1 MVSIIV
7 PIYNV
12 EQYISKCIE
21 SILAQT
27 YRDFELILVDDGSP
41 DMCGTICDEYAKQ
54 DSRVH
59 VIHQENKG
67 VSAAR
72 NAGISLAK
80 GEYISFIDGDDYVE
94 KDFFERIITQFTDE
108 VDCVCFG
115 YNSVDDDDNE
125 LGTLRYQTECFKLN
139 TEKERCEFIANKLL
153 QHRNNMGSNE

>member
-27 YRDFELILVDDGSP
+27 YRDFELILVDDGST
-41 DMCGTICDEYAKQ
+41 DMCGTICDEHAKQ

-72 NAGISLAK
+72 MKSIACAL
-80 GEYISFIDGDDYVE
+80 V
-94 KDFFERIITQFTDE
+94 II
-108 VDCVCFG
+108 
-115 YNSVDDDDNE
+115 
-125 LGTLRYQTECFKLN
+125 L
-139 TEKERCEFIANKLL
+139 
-153 QHRNNMGSNE
+153 